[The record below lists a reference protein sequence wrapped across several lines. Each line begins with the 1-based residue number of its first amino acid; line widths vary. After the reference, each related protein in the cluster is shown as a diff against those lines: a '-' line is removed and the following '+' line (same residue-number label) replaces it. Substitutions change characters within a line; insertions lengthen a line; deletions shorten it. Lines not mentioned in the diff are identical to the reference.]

1 MFLLSRNL
9 EDESL
14 IQFAIAEME
23 SIGVICATDVEDSMV
38 LKVEKAYP
46 SYYGSYSCFETV

>member
-1 MFLLSRNL
+1 VFLLSRNL

-46 SYYGSYSCFETV
+46 SYYGS